1 MCNTYGEFV
10 LISQPTEMLECSHKE
25 ADTRLMLHA
34 YHAFHS
40 CYHKF
45 LIRTIDTCTDV
56 FQCVS
61 GIQSAISSSSSSSA
75 LVYKDDER
83 PLAFLPLLRLACP
96 AVTYY
101 FLDVV
106 TPTSNRSIFTKY
118 PHNILAWMKSG
129 LHLALGSPFDTSR
142 CTQLPNTCSGTT
154 KKQGSPDVPLNH
166 WMRVST
172 NHFNELEIHCFNAN
186 NPPK

>member
-40 CYHKF
+40 GYHKF

-56 FQCVS
+56 FQCVN
-61 GIQSAISSSSSSSA
+61 GIQSAISSSPSSSA

-83 PLAFLPLLRLACP
+83 PLLDIGLLTTFHMHFCRCCAWRVQLLPI
-96 AVTYY
+96 T
-101 FLDVV
+101 FW
-106 TPTSNRSIFTKY
+106 TS
-118 PHNILAWMKSG
+118 
-129 LHLALGSPFDTSR
+129 SR
-142 CTQLPNTCSGTT
+142 QQVIDQYSRNMHTIS
-154 KKQGSPDVPLNH
+154 
-166 WMRVST
+166 
-172 NHFNELEIHCFNAN
+172 
-186 NPPK
+186 